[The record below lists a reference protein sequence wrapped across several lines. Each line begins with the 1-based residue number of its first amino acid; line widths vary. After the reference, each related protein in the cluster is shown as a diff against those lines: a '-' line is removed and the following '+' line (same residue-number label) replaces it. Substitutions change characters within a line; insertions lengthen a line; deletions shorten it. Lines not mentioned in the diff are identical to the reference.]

1 MEQQTAV
8 TRTSLPDPFDDVH
21 TNAEVKS
28 FRQNKTTIQYIFH
41 RLQKIR
47 YIIVLYLLIFVWIYH
62 VVYHI
67 IYLIIM
73 IVRFVLIIFRIHI
86 DSSSF

>member
-28 FRQNKTTIQYIFH
+28 FRPKKNNYSIYFSQASKDQIYYCPIPSDICMDLSR
-41 RLQKIR
+41 RLPHYLSDYYDSKICSCNLSNS
-47 YIIVLYLLIFVWIYH
+47 Y
-62 VVYHI
+62 
-67 IYLIIM
+67 
-73 IVRFVLIIFRIHI
+73 
-86 DSSSF
+86 